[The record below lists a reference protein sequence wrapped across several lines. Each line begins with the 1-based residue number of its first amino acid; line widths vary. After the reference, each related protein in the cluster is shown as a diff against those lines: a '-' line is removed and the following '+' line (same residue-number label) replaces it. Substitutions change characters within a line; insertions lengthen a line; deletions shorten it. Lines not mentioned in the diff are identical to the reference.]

1 MKFFAVLALC
11 IVATTAAPL
20 SSDEANLV
28 KESWAHVSH
37 NEVDILAN
45 FFTLFPQHQQRF
57 PAFVNK
63 DLAALKDTAKFAT
76 HATRIV

>member
-11 IVATTAAPL
+11 IVAAISAPL
-20 SSDEANLV
+20 SVDEAALV
-28 KESWAHVSH
+28 KESWAKVHQ

-45 FFTLFPQHQQRF
+45 LFTLFPQYQSRF
-57 PAFVNK
+57 PAFVGK
-63 DLAALKDTAKFAT
+63 DLATLKETAKFAI

>member
-11 IVATTAAPL
+11 IVAATAAPL
-20 SSDEANLV
+20 TADEAALV
-28 KESWAHVSH
+28 KASWANIKH
-37 NEVDILAN
+37 NEVDILYN
-45 FFTLFPQHQQRF
+45 FFKDHPEHQQRF

-63 DLAALKDTAKFAT
+63 DLEGLKDTAKFAT

>member
-11 IVATTAAPL
+11 IVAASAAPL
-20 SSDEANLV
+20 NADESELV
-28 KESWAHVSH
+28 KSSWSKVKH
-37 NEVDILAN
+37 NEIDILAN
-45 FFTLFPQHQQRF
+45 FFTDYPEHQQRF